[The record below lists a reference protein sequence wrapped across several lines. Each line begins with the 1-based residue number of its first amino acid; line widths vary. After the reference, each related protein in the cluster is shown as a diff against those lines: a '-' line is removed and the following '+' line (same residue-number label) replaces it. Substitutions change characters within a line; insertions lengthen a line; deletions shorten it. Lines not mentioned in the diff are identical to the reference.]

1 MRTFLIDLEN
11 VKSPGLLGIDRLEA
25 EDRVFIFYSENANTL
40 TISTIQAMNRS
51 KATVEYVRLLHS
63 GHNAMDFQIV
73 ALLGFLI
80 GSERKGQFCITSMDN
95 GYVSPVEFFMDHSAG
110 SLDVHVLL
118 AGSIQ
123 KALNRWSNM
132 EKQEAAKRVVVADP
146 TEMKDEPEEE
156 KAEAE
161 EAAKVEAEQAAAAEA
176 AEAEMESA
184 APATAPVVR
193 TVTAPVVEKTVKETA
208 ETAAA
213 PAVESIEKPVAEPEK
228 PAETVA
234 EPAAELAAEPVAAP
248 VKRRRGRPRK
258 ATSEQKKN
266 TKAKANEPAKAAEQ
280 AKPAEAVKPA
290 EQSKAAEQPKAEQ
303 VKAEHVK
310 TAEPVKA
317 DQPKQPE
324 QKSEQK
330 KSEQKKSEQKADQP
344 KPEQKKQKRRPVV
357 VPPAF
362 TADVHEIVKAH
373 LPEGDQT
380 TDEKMIA
387 EAILATESK
396 NEFYQF
402 LRRALGTKKGGDL
415 YHLVR
420 GDYDRLIAA
429 LEKNLNS

>member
-11 VKSPGLLGIDRLEA
+11 VKSAGLQGIDRLEA
-25 EDRVFIFYSENANTL
+25 DDRVFVFYSENANTL

-51 KATVEYVRLLHS
+51 KATVEYVHLLHS

-146 TEMKDEPEEE
+146 AEMKDEPEEE

-161 EAAKVEAEQAAAAEA
+161 AAAMEEAEQAAAEA
-176 AEAEMESA
+176 AEAETEAAAEAVKPVESA
-184 APATAPVVR
+184 AEIA
-193 TVTAPVVEKTVKETA
+193 A
-208 ETAAA
+208 E
-213 PAVESIEKPVAEPEK
+213 PVAEPEK
-228 PAETVA
+228 PAEPEKTEEAEKPA
-234 EPAAELAAEPVAAP
+234 EPAAVPQ
-248 VKRRRGRPRK
+248 KRRRGRPRK
-258 ATSEQKKN
+258 SEQKKN
-266 TKAKANEPAKAAEQ
+266 GQQKAATQAKPEETVKTAEQKPAEQKPVEQKAPEQPKPAEQ
-280 AKPAEAVKPA
+280 AKPAEQKATEQKAAEQKTAEQKAPEQPKQAEQGKPA
-290 EQSKAAEQPKAEQ
+290 EQP
-303 VKAEHVK
+303 
-310 TAEPVKA
+310 
-317 DQPKQPE
+317 
-324 QKSEQK
+324 
-330 KSEQKKSEQKADQP
+330 
-344 KPEQKKQKRRPVV
+344 KQKRRPVV

-362 TADVHEIVKAH
+362 AADVREIVKDH
-373 LPEGDQT
+373 LPEGNQT
-380 TDEKMIA
+380 VNEKMVA
-387 EAILATESK
+387 EAILGTESK

-415 YHLVR
+415 YHQVR

>member
-11 VKSPGLLGIDRLEA
+11 VKSAGLQGIDRLEA
-25 EDRVFIFYSENANTL
+25 DDRVFVFYSENANTL

-51 KATVEYVRLLHS
+51 KATVEYVHLLHS

-123 KALNRWSNM
+123 KALNRWSSM

-146 TEMKDEPEEE
+146 AEMKDEPEEE

-161 EAAKVEAEQAAAAEA
+161 AAAVEEAEQAAAEA
-176 AEAEMESA
+176 AEAETE
-184 APATAPVVR
+184 
-193 TVTAPVVEKTVKETA
+193 
-208 ETAAA
+208 AAA
-213 PAVESIEKPVAEPEK
+213 EAVKPVEPAAEIAAEPVAEPEK
-228 PAETVA
+228 PAEPEKTEEAEKPVEKPAEKPA
-234 EPAAELAAEPVAAP
+234 EPAAVPQ
-248 VKRRRGRPRK
+248 KRRRGRPRK
-258 ATSEQKKN
+258 SEQKKN
-266 TKAKANEPAKAAEQ
+266 GQQKAAAQAKPKETVKTAEQKTVEQKPVEQKAPEQPKPAEQ
-280 AKPAEAVKPA
+280 AKPAEQKTAEQKAAEQKAPEQPKQAEQAKPA
-290 EQSKAAEQPKAEQ
+290 EQP
-303 VKAEHVK
+303 
-310 TAEPVKA
+310 
-317 DQPKQPE
+317 
-324 QKSEQK
+324 
-330 KSEQKKSEQKADQP
+330 
-344 KPEQKKQKRRPVV
+344 KQKRRPVV

-362 TADVHEIVKAH
+362 AADVREIVKDH
-373 LPEGDQT
+373 LPEGNQT
-380 TDEKMIA
+380 VNEKMVA
-387 EAILATESK
+387 EAILGTESK

-415 YHLVR
+415 YHQVR

>member
-11 VKSPGLLGIDRLEA
+11 VKSAGLQGIDRLEA
-25 EDRVFIFYSENANTL
+25 DDRVFVFYSENANTL

-51 KATVEYVRLLHS
+51 KATVEYVHLLHS

-146 TEMKDEPEEE
+146 AEMKDEPEEE

-161 EAAKVEAEQAAAAEA
+161 AAAMEEAALAAAEA
-176 AEAEMESA
+176 AETETEAAVAIDTPA
-184 APATAPVVR
+184 APA
-193 TVTAPVVEKTVKETA
+193 A
-208 ETAAA
+208 ETAAE
-213 PAVESIEKPVAEPEK
+213 PAKEPVEKAAQPEKIAEPEK
-228 PAETVA
+228 NTDSEKTA
-234 EPAAELAAEPVAAP
+234 EPAAAP

-258 ATSEQKKN
+258 SEQKKN
-266 TKAKANEPAKAAEQ
+266 GQQKAAAQVKPEEPAKTAEQKPAEQKAAELKSAEQKAPEQPKQTEKPKQAEQ
-280 AKPAEAVKPA
+280 AKPAEQKPV
-290 EQSKAAEQPKAEQ
+290 EQKAAEQKAPE
-303 VKAEHVK
+303 
-310 TAEPVKA
+310 
-317 DQPKQPE
+317 QPKQTE
-324 QKSEQK
+324 Q
-330 KSEQKKSEQKADQP
+330 P
-344 KPEQKKQKRRPVV
+344 KQKRRPVV

-362 TADVHEIVKAH
+362 AVDVREIVKDH
-373 LPEGDQT
+373 LPEGNQT
-380 TDEKMIA
+380 VNEKMVA
-387 EAILATESK
+387 EAILGTESK

-415 YHLVR
+415 YHQVR

>member
-11 VKSPGLLGIDRLEA
+11 VKSAGLQGIDRLEA
-25 EDRVFIFYSENANTL
+25 DDRVFVFYSENANTL

-51 KATVEYVRLLHS
+51 KATVEYVHLLHS

-132 EKQEAAKRVVVADP
+132 EKQEAAKRVIVADP
-146 TEMKDEPEEE
+146 AEMKDEPEEE

-161 EAAKVEAEQAAAAEA
+161 AAAVEEAALAAAEA
-176 AEAEMESA
+176 AETETETAAEAVKPVESA
-184 APATAPVVR
+184 
-193 TVTAPVVEKTVKETA
+193 A
-208 ETAAA
+208 ETAAEPVVA
-213 PAVESIEKPVAEPEK
+213 EQEKSAEPEK
-228 PAETVA
+228 TAEAEKPA
-234 EPAAELAAEPVAAP
+234 EPAAVPQ
-248 VKRRRGRPRK
+248 KRRRGRPRK
-258 ATSEQKKN
+258 SEQKKN
-266 TKAKANEPAKAAEQ
+266 GQQKAAIQAKPEETAKTAEQKPAEQKAAELKSAEQKAPEQPKQTEQPKQ
-280 AKPAEAVKPA
+280 AEQVKPA
-290 EQSKAAEQPKAEQ
+290 EQKPAEQKPVEQKAAEQKAPE
-303 VKAEHVK
+303 
-310 TAEPVKA
+310 
-317 DQPKQPE
+317 QPKQTE
-324 QKSEQK
+324 Q
-330 KSEQKKSEQKADQP
+330 P
-344 KPEQKKQKRRPVV
+344 KQKRRPVV

-362 TADVHEIVKAH
+362 AADVREIVKDH
-373 LPEGDQT
+373 LPEGNQT
-380 TDEKMIA
+380 VNEKMVA
-387 EAILATESK
+387 EAILGTESK

-415 YHLVR
+415 YHQVR

>member
-11 VKSPGLLGIDRLEA
+11 VKSAGLQGIDRLEA
-25 EDRVFIFYSENANTL
+25 DDRVFVFYSENANTL

-51 KATVEYVRLLHS
+51 KATVEYVHLLHS

-146 TEMKDEPEEE
+146 AEMKDEPEEE

-161 EAAKVEAEQAAAAEA
+161 AAAVEEAEQAAAEA
-176 AEAEMESA
+176 AEAETEAVAEAVKPVESA
-184 APATAPVVR
+184 AEIA
-193 TVTAPVVEKTVKETA
+193 A
-208 ETAAA
+208 E
-213 PAVESIEKPVAEPEK
+213 PVAEPEK
-228 PAETVA
+228 PAEPEKTEEA
-234 EPAAELAAEPVAAP
+234 EKPAESAAVPQ
-248 VKRRRGRPRK
+248 KRRRGRPRK
-258 ATSEQKKN
+258 SEQKKN
-266 TKAKANEPAKAAEQ
+266 GQQKAAAQAKPEETVKTAEQKPAEQKPVEQKAPEQPKPAEQ
-280 AKPAEAVKPA
+280 AKPAEQKAT
-290 EQSKAAEQPKAEQ
+290 EQKAPEQPKQAEQ
-303 VKAEHVK
+303 AK
-310 TAEPVKA
+310 P
-317 DQPKQPE
+317 
-324 QKSEQK
+324 SEQ
-330 KSEQKKSEQKADQP
+330 P
-344 KPEQKKQKRRPVV
+344 KQKRRPVV

-362 TADVHEIVKAH
+362 AADVREIVKDH
-373 LPEGDQT
+373 LPEGNQT
-380 TDEKMIA
+380 VNEKMVA
-387 EAILATESK
+387 EAILGTESK

-415 YHLVR
+415 YHQVR

>member
-11 VKSPGLLGIDRLEA
+11 VKSAGLQGIDRLEA
-25 EDRVFIFYSENANTL
+25 DDRVFVFYSENANTL

-51 KATVEYVRLLHS
+51 KATVEYVHLLHS

-132 EKQEAAKRVVVADP
+132 EKQEAAKRVIVADP
-146 TEMKDEPEEE
+146 AEMKDEPEEE

-161 EAAKVEAEQAAAAEA
+161 AAAVEEAALAAAEA
-176 AEAEMESA
+176 AETETETAAEAVKPVESA
-184 APATAPVVR
+184 
-193 TVTAPVVEKTVKETA
+193 A
-208 ETAAA
+208 ETAAEPVVA
-213 PAVESIEKPVAEPEK
+213 EQEKSAEPEK
-228 PAETVA
+228 TAEAEKPAES
-234 EPAAELAAEPVAAP
+234 AAVPQ
-248 VKRRRGRPRK
+248 KRRRGRPRK
-258 ATSEQKKN
+258 SEQKKN
-266 TKAKANEPAKAAEQ
+266 GQQKAAIQAKPEETAKTAEQKPAEQKAAELKSAEQKAPEQPKQTEQPKQ
-280 AKPAEAVKPA
+280 AEQVKPA
-290 EQSKAAEQPKAEQ
+290 EQKPVEQKAAEQKAPE
-303 VKAEHVK
+303 
-310 TAEPVKA
+310 
-317 DQPKQPE
+317 QPKQTE
-324 QKSEQK
+324 Q
-330 KSEQKKSEQKADQP
+330 P
-344 KPEQKKQKRRPVV
+344 KQKRRPVV

-362 TADVHEIVKAH
+362 AADVREIVKDH
-373 LPEGDQT
+373 LPEGNQT
-380 TDEKMIA
+380 VNEKMVA
-387 EAILATESK
+387 EAILGTESK

-415 YHLVR
+415 YHQVR

>member
-11 VKSPGLLGIDRLEA
+11 VKSAGLQGIDRLEA
-25 EDRVFIFYSENANTL
+25 DDRVFVFYSENANTL

-51 KATVEYVRLLHS
+51 KATVEYVHLLHS

-146 TEMKDEPEEE
+146 AEMKDEPEEE

-161 EAAKVEAEQAAAAEA
+161 AAAVEEAALAAAEA
-176 AEAEMESA
+176 AEAE
-184 APATAPVVR
+184 
-193 TVTAPVVEKTVKETA
+193 A
-208 ETAAA
+208 ETAAEA
-213 PAVESIEKPVAEPEK
+213 VKPVESAAETAAEPVVAEQEKSAEPEK
-228 PAETVA
+228 TAEAEKPA
-234 EPAAELAAEPVAAP
+234 EPAAVPQ
-248 VKRRRGRPRK
+248 KRRRGRPRK
-258 ATSEQKKN
+258 SEQKKN
-266 TKAKANEPAKAAEQ
+266 GQQKAAIQAKPEETAKTAEQKPAEQKAAELKSAEQKAPEQPKQTEQPKQ
-280 AKPAEAVKPA
+280 AEQVKPA
-290 EQSKAAEQPKAEQ
+290 EQKPAEQKPVEQKAAEQKAPE
-303 VKAEHVK
+303 
-310 TAEPVKA
+310 
-317 DQPKQPE
+317 QPKQTE
-324 QKSEQK
+324 Q
-330 KSEQKKSEQKADQP
+330 P
-344 KPEQKKQKRRPVV
+344 KQKRRPVV

-362 TADVHEIVKAH
+362 AADVREIVKDH
-373 LPEGDQT
+373 LPEGNQT
-380 TDEKMIA
+380 VNEKMVA
-387 EAILATESK
+387 EAILGTESK

-415 YHLVR
+415 YHQVR

>member
-11 VKSPGLLGIDRLEA
+11 VKSAGLQGIDRLEA
-25 EDRVFIFYSENANTL
+25 DDRVFVFYSENANTL

-51 KATVEYVRLLHS
+51 KATVEYVHLLHS

-132 EKQEAAKRVVVADP
+132 EKQEAAKRVIVADP
-146 TEMKDEPEEE
+146 AEMKDEPEEE

-161 EAAKVEAEQAAAAEA
+161 AAAVEEAALAAAEA
-176 AEAEMESA
+176 AETETETAAEAVKPVESA
-184 APATAPVVR
+184 
-193 TVTAPVVEKTVKETA
+193 A
-208 ETAAA
+208 ETAAEPVVA
-213 PAVESIEKPVAEPEK
+213 EQEKSAEPEK
-228 PAETVA
+228 TAEAEKPA
-234 EPAAELAAEPVAAP
+234 EPAAVPQ
-248 VKRRRGRPRK
+248 KRRRGRPRK
-258 ATSEQKKN
+258 SEQKKN
-266 TKAKANEPAKAAEQ
+266 GQQKAAIQAKPEETAKTAEQKPAEQKAAELKSAEQKAPEQPKQTEQPKQ
-280 AKPAEAVKPA
+280 AEQVKPA
-290 EQSKAAEQPKAEQ
+290 EQKPVEQKAAEQKAPE
-303 VKAEHVK
+303 
-310 TAEPVKA
+310 
-317 DQPKQPE
+317 QPKQTE
-324 QKSEQK
+324 Q
-330 KSEQKKSEQKADQP
+330 P
-344 KPEQKKQKRRPVV
+344 KQKRRPVV

-362 TADVHEIVKAH
+362 AADVREIVKDH
-373 LPEGDQT
+373 LPEGNQT
-380 TDEKMIA
+380 VNEKMVA
-387 EAILATESK
+387 EAILGTESK

-415 YHLVR
+415 YHQVR

>member
-11 VKSPGLLGIDRLEA
+11 VKSAGLQGIDRLEA
-25 EDRVFIFYSENANTL
+25 DDRVFVFYSENANTL

-51 KATVEYVRLLHS
+51 KATVEYVHLLHS

-132 EKQEAAKRVVVADP
+132 EKQEAAKRVIVADP
-146 TEMKDEPEEE
+146 AEMKDEPEEE

-161 EAAKVEAEQAAAAEA
+161 AAAVEEAALAAAEA
-176 AEAEMESA
+176 AEAE
-184 APATAPVVR
+184 
-193 TVTAPVVEKTVKETA
+193 A
-208 ETAAA
+208 ETAAEA
-213 PAVESIEKPVAEPEK
+213 VKPVESAAETAAEPVVAEQEKSAEPEK
-228 PAETVA
+228 TAEAEKPAES
-234 EPAAELAAEPVAAP
+234 AAVPQ
-248 VKRRRGRPRK
+248 KRRRGRPRK
-258 ATSEQKKN
+258 SEQKKN
-266 TKAKANEPAKAAEQ
+266 GQQKAAIQAKPEETAKTAEQKPAEQKAAELKSAEQKAPEQSKQTEQPKQ
-280 AKPAEAVKPA
+280 AEQVKPA
-290 EQSKAAEQPKAEQ
+290 EQKPAEQKPVEQKAAEQKAPE
-303 VKAEHVK
+303 
-310 TAEPVKA
+310 
-317 DQPKQPE
+317 QPKQTE
-324 QKSEQK
+324 Q
-330 KSEQKKSEQKADQP
+330 P
-344 KPEQKKQKRRPVV
+344 KQKRRPVV

-362 TADVHEIVKAH
+362 AADVREIVKDH
-373 LPEGDQT
+373 LPEGNQT
-380 TDEKMIA
+380 VNEKMVA
-387 EAILATESK
+387 EAILGTESK

-415 YHLVR
+415 YHQVR